1 VELRE
6 TTRKLIAQV
15 EQQTGYTVAITQD
28 ATLTTLSG
36 INMASPELP
45 GHLIRIHP
53 KALKAPAGADY
64 YAVYYC
70 RMIQR
75 LYENPPEERFVL
87 GYGEKGRYRVRKLI
101 QRTPVAK
108 LLGEAALL
116 TVCEKLIGGLLVHLR
131 SVPIGLRVDN
141 WILTEHP
148 ELAEIQKNAI
158 QPQLQENSR
167 SLNVGS
173 GRSARD
179 MVPAEVF
186 DATMTINA
194 TFAQFW
200 AEKWDQPE
208 LTLPYKAS
216 GYATAGT
223 KLLTLLH
230 DIPDSGRTDC
240 ALIDAWGAA
249 LNVADWYLW
258 VPYKGPQLG

>member
-1 VELRE
+1 MRILPRN
-6 TTRKLIAQV
+6 
-15 EQQTGYTVAITQD
+15 D
-28 ATLTTLSG
+28 LS
-36 INMASPELP
+36 
-45 GHLIRIHP
+45 
-53 KALKAPAGADY
+53 
-64 YAVYYC
+64 
-70 RMIQR
+70 
-75 LYENPPEERFVL
+75 L
-87 GYGEKGRYRVRKLI
+87 GYSEKGRYRVRKLI

-116 TVCEKLIGGLLVHLR
+116 TVCEKLVGGLLVHLR

-141 WILTEHP
+141 WILAEHP

-194 TFAQFW
+194 AFAQFW

-208 LTLPYKAS
+208 LALPYKAS
-216 GYATAGT
+216 GYSQGQ

-230 DIPDSGRTDC
+230 DIPDSGRTDR

-249 LNVADWYLW
+249 LNIDWYVW
-258 VPYKGPQLG
+258 VPYKGPHGTEVG

>member
-1 VELRE
+1 MELRE

-15 EQQTGYTVAITQD
+15 EHQTGCTVAIIQD

-36 INMASPELP
+36 VSMACPERP

-53 KALKAPAGADY
+53 NAPAGADY
-64 YAVYYC
+64 YAVYHC

-116 TVCEKLIGGLLVHLR
+116 GVCEKLVGGLLIHLR

-141 WILTEHP
+141 WILAEHP
-148 ELAEIQKNAI
+148 ELAEMQKNTI

-167 SLNVGS
+167 SAGENV
-173 GRSARD
+173 RN

-230 DIPDSGRTDC
+230 DIPDSGRTDR